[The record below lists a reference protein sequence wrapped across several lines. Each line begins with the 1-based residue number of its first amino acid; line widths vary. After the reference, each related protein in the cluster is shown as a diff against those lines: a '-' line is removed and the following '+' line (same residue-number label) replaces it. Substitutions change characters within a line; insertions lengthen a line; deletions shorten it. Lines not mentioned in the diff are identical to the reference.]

1 MKRDELFRIWDA
13 TNPTFDDIKAYLD
26 RFCGTTP
33 LELAFKDKNGNIFY
47 QNTID
52 KNSVFLGVVV
62 DGTIFYSRGFT
73 QDDMYHKDGVSLRYE
88 DLSVGDVTAWIR
100 ETDIFPKTAHLVREV
115 DCAKLEA
122 NRQDFTTT
130 VKILKHHGIE
140 MPKFCR
146 YIYWFNTE
154 YLSST
159 TAHYWDGHCT
169 MQYYLD
175 KDDYWICS
183 NKL

>member
-52 KNSVFLGVVV
+52 KNSVFLGIVV

-73 QDDMYHKDGVSLRYE
+73 KDDMYHKDGVSLQYE
-88 DLSVGDVTAWIR
+88 DLSVGDVTAWIKKAAF
-100 ETDIFPKTAHLVREV
+100 FPQTAHLVSEV
-115 DCAKLEA
+115 DRQKLDR
-122 NRQDFTTT
+122 NWHDFMTT

-140 MPKFCR
+140 MPKFVSE
-146 YIYWFNTE
+146 IFWFNTDNPN
-154 YLSST
+154 SCF
-159 TAHYWDGHCT
+159 AHDSDGNCK

-175 KDDYWICS
+175 KEDYWICS
-183 NKL
+183 VKL

>member
-13 TNPTFDDIKAYLD
+13 TNPTIDDINAYLD

-52 KNSVFLGVVV
+52 KDAAFIGIVVN
-62 DGTIFYSRGFT
+62 GTIFYSRGFT
-73 QDDMYHKDGVSLRYE
+73 KDDMYLKDGISLRYE
-88 DLSVGDVTAWIR
+88 DLSVGDVSKWIK
-100 ETDIFPKTAHLVREV
+100 EAAIFPQTAHLVRGI
-115 DCAKLEA
+115 DRGTLDR
-122 NRQDFTTT
+122 NWHDFITT

-140 MPKFCR
+140 MPKFNR
-146 YIYWFNTE
+146 EIFWFDVE
-154 YLSST
+154 HPESI
-159 TAHYWDGHCT
+159 TAHDSDGHCR

-175 KDDYWICS
+175 RDDYWICS
-183 NKL
+183 DKL